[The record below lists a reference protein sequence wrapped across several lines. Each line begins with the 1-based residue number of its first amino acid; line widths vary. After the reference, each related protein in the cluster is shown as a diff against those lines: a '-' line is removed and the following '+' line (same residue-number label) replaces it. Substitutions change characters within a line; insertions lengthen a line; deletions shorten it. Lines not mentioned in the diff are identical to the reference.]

1 MRIDRLK
8 KYGII
13 KIKVGVRNLGKKHKR
28 REKNERE
35 RNERAERSKK
45 LLEKQEQ
52 RKKESEKY
60 LQAEKIRKEEE
71 YKNYLEKRKKIER
84 QEIEREKEKFEGFPF
99 CKLRKII
106 IKTGPERFQKGT
118 CGLSFTLEEKVIG
131 SFLSIYGMYRAG
143 NNTLYIDVPTQNRI
157 ISYMKKNNYE
167 VQNLLMH
174 PVCKKWTN
182 APTIK
187 VSVFCGNESAPNAR
201 QMNESHYKSLV
212 IPSTPKFTKEIA
224 AVLIRINDVSKIVR
238 ILKDVGKDDRW
249 FCTSGEILVREME
262 LLGRELLGRLAHK
275 SVEEFVIKNER
286 IKIIQYK
293 IWEGKEY
300 YLQGFTKFIDTN
312 DICEIFL
319 MSQKTLRKIDDMEYE
334 MVTALIYCENREE
347 PVYIDVYYSK
357 KQDRYFINSESY
369 VEYSKRYGL
378 PYVKVIPEKTEG
390 EMDYGT
396 LRQHSELNLY
406 GYSVAKTAAMTVKER
421 QRLLKQLLDTSLM
434 SKHQIVN
441 HLEWLIHS
449 HDGRDIME
457 DACECWKEDLRFVN
471 SYKINR
477 QRLIRGKFVYGNMA
491 LNR

>member
-1 MRIDRLK
+1 
-8 KYGII
+8 
-13 KIKVGVRNLGKKHKR
+13 
-28 REKNERE
+28 
-35 RNERAERSKK
+35 
-45 LLEKQEQ
+45 
-52 RKKESEKY
+52 
-60 LQAEKIRKEEE
+60 
-71 YKNYLEKRKKIER
+71 
-84 QEIEREKEKFEGFPF
+84 
-99 CKLRKII
+99 
-106 IKTGPERFQKGT
+106 
-118 CGLSFTLEEKVIG
+118 
-131 SFLSIYGMYRAG
+131 
-143 NNTLYIDVPTQNRI
+143 
-157 ISYMKKNNYE
+157 
-167 VQNLLMH
+167 
-174 PVCKKWTN
+174 
-182 APTIK
+182 
-187 VSVFCGNESAPNAR
+187 
-201 QMNESHYKSLV
+201 
-212 IPSTPKFTKEIA
+212 
-224 AVLIRINDVSKIVR
+224 
-238 ILKDVGKDDRW
+238 
-249 FCTSGEILVREME
+249 
-262 LLGRELLGRLAHK
+262 
-275 SVEEFVIKNER
+275 
-286 IKIIQYK
+286 
-293 IWEGKEY
+293 
-300 YLQGFTKFIDTN
+300 
-312 DICEIFL
+312 
-319 MSQKTLRKIDDMEYE
+319 MEYE

-357 KQDRYFINSESY
+357 KQDKYFINSESY

>member
-1 MRIDRLK
+1 
-8 KYGII
+8 
-13 KIKVGVRNLGKKHKR
+13 
-28 REKNERE
+28 
-35 RNERAERSKK
+35 
-45 LLEKQEQ
+45 
-52 RKKESEKY
+52 
-60 LQAEKIRKEEE
+60 
-71 YKNYLEKRKKIER
+71 
-84 QEIEREKEKFEGFPF
+84 
-99 CKLRKII
+99 
-106 IKTGPERFQKGT
+106 
-118 CGLSFTLEEKVIG
+118 
-131 SFLSIYGMYRAG
+131 
-143 NNTLYIDVPTQNRI
+143 
-157 ISYMKKNNYE
+157 MKKNNYE